1 MSQLLRRVS
10 AAAILQVLVWTLV
23 MLAALALPA
32 AQYSLALQYERGSLA
47 SEAQARAF
55 VVGQRVAANPQLWMF
70 EVLRLEEHLR
80 QNIMP
85 SGSDDHRAVLDAK
98 GAPVA
103 QNAEA
108 PNLAWPVISH
118 REPLFE
124 NGRLAGSVQ
133 LQRSL
138 RGEVN
143 DALTHG
149 FVSLFV
155 GALLAFGLTQL
166 PLRRLRH
173 VEDEL
178 AHKAYHDDLTGLY
191 NRDAFR
197 RLLAEGVALAQR
209 DKLRLAVLF
218 IDLDR
223 FKSINDSMGHEAGDE
238 ALRGVA
244 ERLRAIV
251 RAEDVVARLSGD
263 EFALLLE
270 APEGDA
276 QRLADKLLQRFEA
289 PFTIAGRQ
297 WHLGCSV
304 GVALFPDHGSDPDRL
319 LACADTAMLNAKAGG
334 RSASKLYH
342 EAMEDSVLRRVQ
354 IEDDLRGALE
364 RREFL
369 LHYQPLVDLAT
380 GRIKGSEALLRWQ
393 HPQRG
398 LVPPVEFISVLE
410 ETGMIH
416 AVGQWVLEVACTQM
430 RQWLDQGL
438 PMQQVSVNVSPR
450 QFARQDDFVD
460 GVRQALAQAGLPAQH
475 LQLELTEG
483 TLMSNSAQSQVLLGD
498 LRRLGVE
505 LAIDDF
511 GTGYSSLAYLRSFPV
526 SVLKVDRSFVR
537 DMHVSEQNASIVK
550 AVVQMAHSLNLS
562 VTAEGIETDVQRRA
576 LEQLGCNTGQGYR
589 LGRPMPAAALQALF
603 VDAAA
608 RADDV
613 GLATA

>member
-1 MSQLLRRVS
+1 VSQLLRRIS
-10 AAAILQVLVWTLV
+10 AATILQVLVWAIVL
-23 MLAALALPA
+23 LAAVALPVA
-32 AQYSLALQYERGSLA
+32 EYFLELQFQRGSLA
-47 SEAQARAF
+47 SEAKARAF

-80 QNIMP
+80 QDIMP
-85 SGSDDHRAVLDAK
+85 AGHGDRRTVLDAQ

-103 QNAEA
+103 EHALGPA
-108 PNLAWPVISH
+108 PTWPVISH
-118 REPLFE
+118 LEPLYE
-124 NGRLAGSVQ
+124 NGRLAGWVQ
-133 LQRSL
+133 MQRSL
-138 RGEVN
+138 RSEVQ
-143 DALTHG
+143 DAGAHG
-149 FVSLFV
+149 VASVLV
-155 GALLAFGLTQL
+155 GALLAFVLTQL

-197 RLLAEGVALAQR
+197 RLLSEGVALARR
-209 DKLRLAVLF
+209 DGLQLAVLY

-223 FKSINDSMGHEAGDE
+223 FKAINDSMGHDAGDE

-244 ERLRAIV
+244 ARLRACV
-251 RAEDVVARLSGD
+251 RADDVVARLSGD
-263 EFALLLE
+263 EFAMLLDVTK
-270 APEGDA
+270 GNA
-276 QRLADKLLQRFEA
+276 QALADKLLERFET
-289 PFTIAGRQ
+289 PFVINGRQ

-304 GVALFPDHGSDPDRL
+304 GVATYPEHGHEPDRL

-334 RSASKLYH
+334 RSASRLYH
-342 EAMEDSVLRRVQ
+342 DAMEDSVLRRVQ

-364 RREFL
+364 RHEFL
-369 LHYQPLVDLAT
+369 LHYQPLVDLRT
-380 GRIKGSEALLRWQ
+380 GRIKGSEALLRWA

-410 ETGMIH
+410 DTGMIH
-416 AVGQWVLEVACTQM
+416 AVGQWVLEEASRQM
-430 RQWLDQGL
+430 RQWLDAGL

-450 QFARQDDFVD
+450 QFARQDDFVE
-460 GVRQALAQAGLPAQH
+460 GVREALAAAGLPPRH

-498 LRRLGVE
+498 LQRLGVD

-537 DMHVSEQNASIVK
+537 DMQANEQSASIVK

-562 VTAEGIETDVQRRA
+562 VTAEGIETDDQRRA
-576 LEQLGCNTGQGYR
+576 LEALGCDTGQGYG
-589 LGRPMPAAALQALF
+589 LGRPMAAAALQALCT
-603 VDAAA
+603 AAPEVA
-608 RADDV
+608 PATT
-613 GLATA
+613 LA

>member
-1 MSQLLRRVS
+1 VSQLLRRVS
-10 AAAILQVLVWTLV
+10 AAIILQALVWAIVL
-23 MLAALALPA
+23 LAAVALPVA
-32 AQYSLALQYERGSLA
+32 EYFLELQFQRGSLA

-80 QNIMP
+80 QDIMP
-85 SGSDDHRAVLDAK
+85 TGHGDHRRVLDAQ

-103 QNAEA
+103 EHAHGPA
-108 PNLAWPVISH
+108 LAWPVIQH
-118 REPLFE
+118 REPLHE
-124 NGRLAGSVQ
+124 NGRLAGWVQ

-138 RGEVN
+138 RSEVQ
-143 DALTHG
+143 DAAAHG
-149 FVSLFV
+149 VVSVLA
-155 GALLAFGLTQL
+155 GALLAFVLTQL

-197 RLLAEGVALAQR
+197 RLLAEGVAMARR
-209 DKLRLAVLF
+209 DHLQLAVLY

-223 FKSINDSMGHEAGDE
+223 FKAINDSMGHDAGDE

-244 ERLRAIV
+244 DRLRACV
-251 RAEDVVARLSGD
+251 RADDVVARLSGD
-263 EFALLLE
+263 EFAMLLE
-270 APEGDA
+270 VPRGDA
-276 QRLADKLLQRFEA
+276 QALADKLLKRFEA
-289 PFTIAGRQ
+289 PFVISGRQ

-304 GVALFPDHGSDPDRL
+304 GVALCPEHGHEPDRL

-334 RSASKLYH
+334 RSASRLYH
-342 EAMEDSVLRRVQ
+342 DAMEDSVMRRVQ
-354 IEDDLRGALE
+354 IEEDLRGALD
-364 RREFL
+364 RREFV

-380 GRIKGSEALLRWQ
+380 GRIKGSEALLRWL

-410 ETGMIH
+410 DTGMIH
-416 AVGQWVLEVACTQM
+416 AVGQWVLEEASTQM
-430 RQWLDQGL
+430 RQWLDAGL
-438 PMQQVSVNVSPR
+438 PMSQVSVNVSPR

-460 GVRQALAQAGLPAQH
+460 GVRRALATAGLPAQH

-537 DMHVSEQNASIVK
+537 DMQANEQSASIVK

-562 VTAEGIETDVQRRA
+562 VTAEGIETDEQRRA
-576 LEQLGCNTGQGYR
+576 LEALGCDTGQGYR
-589 LGRPMPAAALQALF
+589 LGRPMPAAALQALCA
-603 VDAAA
+603 VAPPAETA
-608 RADDV
+608 PV
-613 GLATA
+613 LA